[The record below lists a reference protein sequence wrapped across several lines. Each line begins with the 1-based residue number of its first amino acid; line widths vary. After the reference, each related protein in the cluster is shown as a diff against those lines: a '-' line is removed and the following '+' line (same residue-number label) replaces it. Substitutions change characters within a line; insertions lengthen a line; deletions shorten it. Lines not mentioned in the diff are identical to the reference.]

1 MLSEILTC
9 DFCKKFFDLFK
20 YYPYILECGHTL
32 CKECLN
38 KKNLYCGICKKN
50 SIISIKNLKLE
61 KVITL
66 YSKPY
71 KKKILDNSNNKEIE
85 NKFNEESISFIE
97 ETNNNSF
104 NEDLINIFDNNNLNN
119 YNSNKINN
127 KFIYKKK
134 IKTFNSF
141 FDNVDIEEEIKNDK
155 KNSIIEEKKII
166 LNKNFF
172 RRNTDNMEF
181 KKKNYLTNAINK
193 TNILI
198 SNNNKQNNNDLLL
211 NNYKN
216 KFYTK
221 KRHLSIYNYNNFN
234 TNIINQSEKKFF

>member
-9 DFCKKFFDLFK
+9 DFCNKFFDLFK
-20 YYPYILECGHTL
+20 YNPFILECGHTI

-38 KKNLYCGICKKN
+38 KKNLFCGICKKN

-61 KVITL
+61 KIISL

-71 KKKILDNSNNKEIE
+71 KKKIFDNNSNNE

-104 NEDLINIFDNNNLNN
+104 NEDLINFFDNNNKNF
-119 YNSNKINN
+119 NSNKINN

-141 FDNVDIEEEIKNDK
+141 FDNVDIEEEIKNNK

-198 SNNNKQNNNDLLL
+198 SNNNKENSNDL
-211 NNYKN
+211 NKNKN

-221 KRHLSIYNYNNFN
+221 KRQLSIYNYNNYN
-234 TNIINQSEKKFF
+234 TNNNFLSEKKFFNFN